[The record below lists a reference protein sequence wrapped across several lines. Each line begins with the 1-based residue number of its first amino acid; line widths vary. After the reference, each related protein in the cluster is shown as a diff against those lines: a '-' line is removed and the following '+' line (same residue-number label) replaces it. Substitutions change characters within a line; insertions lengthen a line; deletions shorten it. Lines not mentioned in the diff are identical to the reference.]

1 MVSSHD
7 LYYYIHSQPIT
18 LFLFALYGWHNPSL
32 LLVPWSSPSSIS
44 STPSL
49 SLPTS
54 LSLSHPLEASLAGHG
69 VAAVRVPLHV
79 THTPHGLH
87 LGAASTIFIKV
98 LVVTLLQQVL
108 AATVAWVL
116 VAHPA
121 EGGKQRRGDSMK
133 GRKK

>member
-7 LYYYIHSQPIT
+7 LYHYKQSQPIF
-18 LFLFALYGWHNPSL
+18 LFLFPLYGWHDPSL
-32 LLVPWSSPSSIS
+32 LLVPCSSPSPLS

-54 LSLSHPLEASLAGHG
+54 PSLSHPLKPSLAGHG
-69 VAAVRVPLHV
+69 VAAVWVPLHV
-79 THTPHGLH
+79 TYTPHGLH
-87 LGAASTIFIKV
+87 LGPASTVRIKV
-98 LVVTLLQQVL
+98 PVVTLLQQVL

-121 EGGKQRRGDSMK
+121 EGGKQRGDSIK